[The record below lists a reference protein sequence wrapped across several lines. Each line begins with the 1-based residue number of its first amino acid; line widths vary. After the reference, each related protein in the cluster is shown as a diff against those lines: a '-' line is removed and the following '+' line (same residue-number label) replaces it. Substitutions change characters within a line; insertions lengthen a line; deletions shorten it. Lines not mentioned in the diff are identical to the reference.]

1 MICEIKIQKCKNNI
15 NLCNAEFLIL
25 SIIVQKMQ
33 YVLQIMQ
40 CGVTLSMIE
49 GNAFRHIKREI
60 LLIRKNET
68 A

>member
-1 MICEIKIQKCKNNI
+1 MLN
-15 NLCNAEFLIL
+15 FLIL

-60 LLIRKNET
+60 ILIRKNET